1 MRPRREPPWTIWSE
15 RPVPEELRQLLAP
28 EARSTGPWELPG
40 EDPLRGIEEADG
52 TIASARMRYERAI
65 FERARRLRVVA
76 RTGVGVDNVAV
87 DEATRRGIV
96 VCNVPGGPTIST
108 AEHAITL
115 LLAAAKRL
123 KVAEAALASGKWD
136 IFNQHEAI
144 ELAGTTLG
152 VVGLGKIG
160 RRVARVALAL
170 DMRVLAWDPHLGDE
184 RIREAGAQ
192 PASSLDELLAASQ
205 VVSLHAPFTEE
216 TRGLLDRRRIGLL
229 PHGAVLINTARG
241 GLIDEEAL
249 LEALDSCR
257 LGAVGLDVF
266 EQEPLTPESRLVG
279 RVDVVATPHLA
290 AGTVQGRERLWRAAI
305 EDVMSCLRGEVPLGI
320 VNPKVLETEVVEE
333 DL

>member
-1 MRPRREPPWTIWSE
+1 MIWSE
-15 RPVPEELRQLLAP
+15 RPIPDGLRHLLEP
-28 EARSTGPWELPG
+28 DARSTGPWDLPG
-40 EDPLRGIEEADG
+40 EDPMRGIEEADG
-52 TIASARMRYERAI
+52 TIASARMRYDSAV

-87 DEATRRGIV
+87 DEATRRGIA
-96 VCNVPGGPTIST
+96 VCNVPAGPAIST

-123 KVAEAALASGKWD
+123 KVAEAALAVGDWD
-136 IFNQHEAI
+136 TFNRHEAI
-144 ELAGTTLG
+144 ELAGVTLG

-160 RRVARVALAL
+160 RRVARVAVAL
-170 DMRVLAWDPHLGDE
+170 DMNVLAWDPHLGDE

-205 VVSLHAPFTEE
+205 VVSLHAPLTSE

-241 GLIDEEAL
+241 GLIDESAL
-249 LEALDSCR
+249 IEALDSGR

-266 EQEPLTPESRLVG
+266 EPEPLMPDSPLLG
-279 RVDVVATPHLA
+279 RTDVVATPHLA
-290 AGTVQGRERLWRAAI
+290 ARAG
-305 EDVMSCLRGEVPLGI
+305 S
-320 VNPKVLETEVVEE
+320 
-333 DL
+333 